1 MKTTKL
7 RTIFLTA
14 LCAGGCSEPDGPPAA
29 ECDVRIAWD
38 RGTFQ
43 EMTSVPVE
51 NKGYTEQELH
61 YPRIKALSDGTLL
74 MTFMNDHFGWDA
86 FVRRSEDG
94 GRTWSDAQMVRQ
106 RFDARSSAGADQMV
120 FVNPDFVELQDGRI
134 LLAYQWRYKKGYN
147 DIAHT
152 NENCGVEIMF
162 SDDKGRSF
170 SEPRNIYTGRCWEPA
185 MLQLPSG
192 EIQMYITDSNE
203 TLNGVSQPCTIL
215 IRSFDGGRTWQGK
228 ESCSYRD
235 GEIISRTFD
244 ERCTA
249 DGMPSGVW
257 LDDDYGIAVPL
268 EVWSGKYKMD
278 QTPVVVRTDAATN
291 WRSDQSI
298 RREGGPEYPRKKQ
311 LNKDFV
317 GFGPYSAKLP
327 TGEMIVLSN
336 GVYKNVQGM
345 WVFIGDKRAD
355 NFRFATSPFVGYWG
369 SIDYIGNDRVLGTGT
384 FRYPDGERSRGGVR
398 LMIGRLNRAKTV
410 AKGDLAMTPV
420 GEFDREN
427 NDYWFLGK
435 ETAASV
441 FTDFGYTDDCFI
453 VATYLFDENLVAF
466 TPENSDAP
474 ALLLARRSAG
484 GGWDTYKILVN
495 AEGRWL
501 VYREENSSWRPVAK
515 GRTEVDLQGTVN
527 DAGDTDLGFG
537 ARLCIGWELLGGK
550 PAPGEELRAHLR
562 HHYKEEVKEG
572 PVFALVEDAEGENS
586 DYPGEWLRITLK

>member
-7 RTIFLTA
+7 KTIFLTA
-14 LCAGGCSEPDGPPAA
+14 LCAGGCSEPGGPPAA

-38 RGTFQ
+38 HSTFQ
-43 EMTSVPVE
+43 EMTSAAVE
-51 NKGYTEQELH
+51 DKGYTEQELH

-120 FVNPDFVELQDGRI
+120 FVNPDFIELQDGRI

-152 NENCGVEIMF
+152 NENCGVEILF
-162 SDDKGRSF
+162 SDDKGRTF

-244 ERCTA
+244 GRCTA

-257 LDDDYGIAVPL
+257 LDDNYGIAVPL

-291 WRSDQSI
+291 WHSDQSI
-298 RREGGPEYPRKKQ
+298 RSEGGPEYPWKKQ

-317 GFGPYSAKLP
+317 GFGPYSTKLP
-327 TGEMIVLSN
+327 TGEMVVLTN

-355 NFRFATSPFVGYWG
+355 NFRFATSPFVGHWG

-384 FRYPDGERSRGGVR
+384 FRYQDGERSRGGVR
-398 LMIGRLNRAKTV
+398 LMTGRLNRAKTV
-410 AKGDLAMTPV
+410 AKGDLAMAPV
-420 GEFDREN
+420 GEFDREK

-435 ETAASV
+435 ETASSV

-466 TPENSDAP
+466 TPENSDASVV
-474 ALLLARRSAG
+474 LLARQSDD
-484 GGWDTYKILVN
+484 GGWDTYKIVVN
-495 AEGRWL
+495 ARGRWL
-501 VYREENSSWRPVAK
+501 VYREETSSWRLV
-515 GRTEVDLQGTVN
+515 GQGETRVDLRGTVN

>member
-1 MKTTKL
+1 
-7 RTIFLTA
+7 
-14 LCAGGCSEPDGPPAA
+14 
-29 ECDVRIAWD
+29 
-38 RGTFQ
+38 
-43 EMTSVPVE
+43 
-51 NKGYTEQELH
+51 
-61 YPRIKALSDGTLL
+61 
-74 MTFMNDHFGWDA
+74 
-86 FVRRSEDG
+86 
-94 GRTWSDAQMVRQ
+94 
-106 RFDARSSAGADQMV
+106 
-120 FVNPDFVELQDGRI
+120 
-134 LLAYQWRYKKGYN
+134 
-147 DIAHT
+147 
-152 NENCGVEIMF
+152 
-162 SDDKGRSF
+162 
-170 SEPRNIYTGRCWEPA
+170 
-185 MLQLPSG
+185 
-192 EIQMYITDSNE
+192 MYITDSNE

-398 LMIGRLNRAKTV
+398 LMVGRLNRAKTV
-410 AKGDLAMTPV
+410 AKGDVEMAPV

-562 HHYKEEVKEG
+562 HHYKETVKEG
-572 PVFALVEDAEGENS
+572 PVFALVEEAEGENS

>member
-7 RTIFLTA
+7 KTIFITA
-14 LCAGGCSEPDGPPAA
+14 LCAGGCSGPGGPPAA

-86 FVRRSEDG
+86 FVRHSEDG

-120 FVNPDFVELQDGRI
+120 FVNPDFIELQDGRI

-162 SDDKGRSF
+162 SDDKGRTF

-268 EVWSGKYKMD
+268 EVWSGKYKMG

-291 WRSDQSI
+291 WHSDQSI
-298 RREGGPEYPRKKQ
+298 RSEGGPEYPWKKQ

-317 GFGPYSAKLP
+317 GFGPYSTKLP
-327 TGEMIVLSN
+327 TGEMVVLTN

-355 NFRFATSPFVGYWG
+355 NFRFATSPFVGHWG

-384 FRYPDGERSRGGVR
+384 FRHQDGERSRGGVR
-398 LMIGRLNRAKTV
+398 LMVGRLNRSKTI
-410 AKGDLAMTPV
+410 AKGDVRMVPV

-427 NDYWFLGK
+427 NAYWFLGK
-435 ETAASV
+435 ETASSV
-441 FTDFGYTDDCFI
+441 FTDFGYTDDCLI
-453 VATYLFDENLVAF
+453 VATYLFDDNLVAF
-466 TPENSDAP
+466 TPENSDAS
-474 ALLLARRSAG
+474 ALLLARRTAD

-501 VYREENSSWRPVAK
+501 VYREENYSWRLVGK
-515 GRTEVDLQGTVN
+515 GQTGVDLRGTVN

-550 PAPGEELRAHLR
+550 PAPGEEFRAHLR

-572 PVFALVEDAEGENS
+572 PVFALVEEAEGENS

>member
-14 LCAGGCSEPDGPPAA
+14 LCAGGCSEPGGPPAA

-228 ESCSYRD
+228 AKR
-235 GEIISRTFD
+235 
-244 ERCTA
+244 A
-249 DGMPSGVW
+249 
-257 LDDDYGIAVPL
+257 
-268 EVWSGKYKMD
+268 
-278 QTPVVVRTDAATN
+278 VRTATARSSPGRSTNAARPTECLRAYGSTTITESPYR
-291 WRSDQSI
+291 WRSGAASI
-298 RREGGPEYPRKKQ
+298 RWTRPRW
-311 LNKDFV
+311 
-317 GFGPYSAKLP
+317 SCAP
-327 TGEMIVLSN
+327 TP
-336 GVYKNVQGM
+336 
-345 WVFIGDKRAD
+345 R
-355 NFRFATSPFVGYWG
+355 RT
-369 SIDYIGNDRVLGTGT
+369 
-384 FRYPDGERSRGGVR
+384 GVR
-398 LMIGRLNRAKTV
+398 T
-410 AKGDLAMTPV
+410 
-420 GEFDREN
+420 
-427 NDYWFLGK
+427 
-435 ETAASV
+435 S
-441 FTDFGYTDDCFI
+441 
-453 VATYLFDENLVAF
+453 
-466 TPENSDAP
+466 
-474 ALLLARRSAG
+474 RSAAREVPN
-484 GGWDTYKILVN
+484 TP
-495 AEGRWL
+495 GR
-501 VYREENSSWRPVAK
+501 NS
-515 GRTEVDLQGTVN
+515 
-527 DAGDTDLGFG
+527 
-537 ARLCIGWELLGGK
+537 
-550 PAPGEELRAHLR
+550 
-562 HHYKEEVKEG
+562 
-572 PVFALVEDAEGENS
+572 
-586 DYPGEWLRITLK
+586 

>member
-1 MKTTKL
+1 
-7 RTIFLTA
+7 
-14 LCAGGCSEPDGPPAA
+14 
-29 ECDVRIAWD
+29 
-38 RGTFQ
+38 
-43 EMTSVPVE
+43 
-51 NKGYTEQELH
+51 
-61 YPRIKALSDGTLL
+61 
-74 MTFMNDHFGWDA
+74 MNDHFGWDA

-298 RREGGPEYPRKKQ
+298 RSEGGPEYPRKKQ

-317 GFGPYSAKLP
+317 GFGPYSTKLP

-398 LMIGRLNRAKTV
+398 LMVGRLNRAKTV

-562 HHYKEEVKEG
+562 HHYKETVKEG
-572 PVFALVEDAEGENS
+572 PVFALVEEAEGENS

>member
-1 MKTTKL
+1 
-7 RTIFLTA
+7 
-14 LCAGGCSEPDGPPAA
+14 
-29 ECDVRIAWD
+29 
-38 RGTFQ
+38 
-43 EMTSVPVE
+43 
-51 NKGYTEQELH
+51 
-61 YPRIKALSDGTLL
+61 

-170 SEPRNIYTGRCWEPA
+170 SEPQNIYTGRCWEPA

-203 TLNGVSQPCTIL
+203 TLNGVSQPL
-215 IRSFDGGRTWQGK
+215 HDPHPVVRRRPDVAGQ

-327 TGEMIVLSN
+327 TGEMIVALERRLQERTGHVGLHRRQTGRQLPLRHLAVRRLLGLDRLHRQRPRARNRDFPLS
-336 GVYKNVQGM
+336 GRGA
-345 WVFIGDKRAD
+345 FARRRA
-355 NFRFATSPFVGYWG
+355 A
-369 SIDYIGNDRVLGTGT
+369 
-384 FRYPDGERSRGGVR
+384 DGR
-398 LMIGRLNRAKTV
+398 RLNRAKTV

-537 ARLCIGWELLGGK
+537 GPAVLGWSCWAAN

-562 HHYKEEVKEG
+562 HHYKETVKEG
-572 PVFALVEDAEGENS
+572 PVFALVEEAEGENS

>member
-7 RTIFLTA
+7 KTIFITA
-14 LCAGGCSEPDGPPAA
+14 LCAGGCSGPGGPPAA

-86 FVRRSEDG
+86 FVRHSEDG

-120 FVNPDFVELQDGRI
+120 FVNPDFIELQDGRI

-162 SDDKGRSF
+162 SDDKGRTF

-268 EVWSGKYKMD
+268 EVCSGKYKMD

-291 WRSDQSI
+291 WHSDQSI
-298 RREGGPEYPRKKQ
+298 RSGGGPEYPWKKQ

-317 GFGPYSAKLP
+317 GFGPYSTKLP
-327 TGEMIVLSN
+327 TGEMVVLTN

-355 NFRFATSPFVGYWG
+355 NFRFATSPFVGHWG

-384 FRYPDGERSRGGVR
+384 FRHQDGERSRGGVR
-398 LMIGRLNRAKTV
+398 LMVGRLNRSKTI
-410 AKGDLAMTPV
+410 AKGDVRMVPV

-427 NDYWFLGK
+427 NAYWFLGK
-435 ETAASV
+435 ETASSV
-441 FTDFGYTDDCFI
+441 FTDFGYTDDCLI
-453 VATYLFDENLVAF
+453 VATYLFDDNLVAF
-466 TPENSDAP
+466 TPENSDAS
-474 ALLLARRSAG
+474 ALLLARRAAD

-501 VYREENSSWRPVAK
+501 VYREENYSWRLVGK
-515 GRTEVDLQGTVN
+515 GQTGVDLRGTVN

-550 PAPGEELRAHLR
+550 PAPGEEFRAHLR

-572 PVFALVEDAEGENS
+572 PVFALVEEAEGENS